1 MPNKI
6 KLLPLPEG
14 YDKYSPPRL
23 YDGQVF
29 LEEQMRD
36 YARENVAHATAA
48 QQSAEQHPDD
58 AAVDRFA
65 AAMKAKLKKKRQEG
79 RAGWQFMA
87 SEQLSAL
94 LHEHVRKGDPVD
106 VANLAMML
114 HQNGQ
119 VIEPPAAV
127 VTDEMVEI
135 LRAEVERLRD
145 ELRDRMGSAMRVHD
159 LAAQLVDELDGL
171 VVESD
176 GVSGLHLNGDVAT
189 WDELLPGGR
198 FERLSSL
205 DELRAALNPTAAQE
219 NDDA

>member
-1 MPNKI
+1 MNTNI
-6 KLLPLPEG
+6 AVLRELDELVEAARLLGVTQAKRGFGCHTDEDSRFERAV
-14 YDKYSPPRL
+14 YESIDKHRAALRERL
-23 YDGQVF
+23 RREV
-29 LEEQMRD
+29 EAE
-36 YARENVAHATAA
+36 ARLTVA
-48 QQSAEQHPDD
+48 QQPAEQHPDD

-135 LRAEVERLRD
+135 LQAEVERL
-145 ELRDRMGSAMRVHD
+145 ENAMH
-159 LAAQLVDELDGL
+159 ALDIQHQ
-171 VVESD
+171 E
-176 GVSGLHLNGDVAT
+176 
-189 WDELLPGGR
+189 
-198 FERLSSL
+198 
-205 DELRAALNPTAAQE
+205 PTT
-219 NDDA
+219 